1 MQSVYSLHILPGESL
16 SVVQSGMDKLET
28 YLLEQGAVPQPG
40 ARLLREVVYERL
52 YDAIRNTHLQPG
64 DALSEP
70 RIARAL
76 GISRTPVRE
85 ALHLLTQAGLLEVIP
100 GRAVLVASPSMRNIF
115 DTLQLRELLEPEMM
129 RAVALN
135 MSVEDVHLLQ
145 EITADMERAASTGD
159 RPGWSRAD
167 NLWHELISRACPNR
181 LLGDTVLQTRNR
193 IFITAADENVT
204 DQYLIDGT
212 QEHKKIVAAIEARD
226 GDLARQIT
234 LEHIKNL
241 KADMIRRY
249 NIHQ

>member
-1 MQSVYSLHILPGESL
+1 
-16 SVVQSGMDKLET
+16 MDKLED
-28 YLLEQGAVPQPG
+28 YLLAQGPVEAVG
-40 ARLLREVVYERL
+40 ARLLREVVYDRL
-52 YDAIRNTHLQPG
+52 YDAIRNTRLQPG

-85 ALHLLTQAGLLEVIP
+85 ALHLLTQAGLLETIP

-115 DTLQLRELLEPEMM
+115 DSLQVRELLEPEMM
-129 RAVALN
+129 KAVALT
-135 MSVEDVHLLQ
+135 MAAGEIRELL
-145 EITADMERAASTGD
+145 EITAEMERAAATGD

-167 NLWHELISRACPNR
+167 NQWHELMSRACPNR
-181 LLGDTVLQTRNR
+181 LLGELVLQTRNR

-226 GDLARQIT
+226 GELARQLTLNHIT
-234 LEHIKNL
+234 NL

-249 NIHQ
+249 NLHH

>member
-1 MQSVYSLHILPGESL
+1 MH
-16 SVVQSGMDKLET
+16 SGMDKLEE
-28 YLLEQGAVPQPG
+28 YLLEQGQIENVG
-40 ARLLREVVYERL
+40 ARLLREVVYDRL

-70 RIARAL
+70 RIAKAL

-85 ALHLLTQAGLLEVIP
+85 ALHLLTQEGLLEVIP
-100 GRAVLVASPSMRNIF
+100 GRAVLVASPSMRKIF

-129 RAVALN
+129 KAVAQN
-135 MSVEDVHLLQ
+135 ISDEGIRTLQ
-145 EITADMERAASTGD
+145 EITAMMELAARTGD

-167 NLWHELISRACPNR
+167 NQWHELICRACPNR

-212 QEHKKIVAAIEARD
+212 QEHKKIVAAILTRD
-226 GDLARQIT
+226 GELARSLT
-234 LEHIKNL
+234 LDHIKNL
-241 KADMIRRY
+241 RADMIKRY
-249 NIHQ
+249 NIHH

>member
-1 MQSVYSLHILPGESL
+1 M
-16 SVVQSGMDKLET
+16 QSGMDKLES
-28 YLLEQGAVPQPG
+28 YLLEQGKIQTTG
-40 ARLLREVVYERL
+40 AQLLRQVVYDRL

-85 ALHLLTQAGLLEVIP
+85 ALHLLTQAGLLEIIP

-115 DTLQLRELLEPEMM
+115 DALQVRELLEPEMM
-129 RAVALN
+129 KAVAHA
-135 MSVEDVHLLQ
+135 MSAEDMQTLQ
-145 EITADMERAASTGD
+145 DITAVMEHAAQSGD

-167 NLWHELISRACPNR
+167 NQWHELMSRACPNR

-193 IFITAADENVT
+193 IFTTAADENVT

-212 QEHKKIVAAIEARD
+212 QEHKEIVAAIQARD
-226 GDLARQIT
+226 GDLARQLT
-234 LEHIKNL
+234 LNHIRNL
-241 KADMIRRY
+241 KADMIKRY
-249 NIHQ
+249 NVHH